1 MSDSDDEMSLRDKL
15 AIEILNTFLVA
26 DQGKQFSIVQEFI
39 KNFDSEDKDESK
51 WVSQKAERLVRSAY
65 KFADIVRKVRMS
77 AFE

>member
-26 DQGKQFSIVQEFI
+26 DQGKQFSI
-39 KNFDSEDKDESK
+39 DKDESK